1 MVQPLER
8 RPVRSGGPS
17 AGPQRPHRSVAGP
30 SVRVLRLQ
38 LPDTFEQRKRR
49 TEHGDALLR
58 RQRGEPPDLPAA
70 VAGHAGESP
79 LETRQRGR
87 VDRHRARVRG
97 LQPRVQS
104 ARQRP
109 EVRLRRAHTTHD
121 ADVAHAP
128 AVLLADRGHRHC
140 LLGRRRATSGRS
152 HRAGCDDARRRERNS
167 VFRVARQRLRRG
179 FDRSGGHVMTGLWII
194 IAVVV
199 LLALALVASYNR
211 FVRQRNLVQESWR
224 QVDVELNRRH
234 DLIPNLVETVKGYA
248 TQERTV
254 LQSVT
259 EARTAAVQ
267 TLQAQ
272 SAGVTQQAQAE
283 NNLGRALNGLFAVA
297 ENYPDLKSSQNFLAL
312 QQQLAETEDRIAAAR
327 RFYNGNV
334 RALNTRV
341 EAFPSSI
348 IASTFNFAKADYFEV
363 DDPAVRAP
371 VAVDFSLAPTTPSP
385 TSPPQTGQS
394 PS

>member
-1 MVQPLER
+1 
-8 RPVRSGGPS
+8 
-17 AGPQRPHRSVAGP
+17 
-30 SVRVLRLQ
+30 
-38 LPDTFEQRKRR
+38 
-49 TEHGDALLR
+49 
-58 RQRGEPPDLPAA
+58 
-70 VAGHAGESP
+70 
-79 LETRQRGR
+79 
-87 VDRHRARVRG
+87 
-97 LQPRVQS
+97 
-104 ARQRP
+104 
-109 EVRLRRAHTTHD
+109 
-121 ADVAHAP
+121 
-128 AVLLADRGHRHC
+128 
-140 LLGRRRATSGRS
+140 
-152 HRAGCDDARRRERNS
+152 
-167 VFRVARQRLRRG
+167 
-179 FDRSGGHVMTGLWII
+179 MTGLWIVI
-194 IAVVV
+194 GIVV
-199 LLALALVASYNR
+199 LLALAIVASYNR

-272 SAGVTQQAQAE
+272 GAGVAAQAQAE
-283 NNLGRALNGLFAVA
+283 NTLGRALSGLFAVA

-341 EAFPSSI
+341 ESFPSSV
-348 IASTFNFAKADYFEV
+348 IASTFGFKKADYFEV

-371 VAVDFSLAPTTPSP
+371 VAVDFSSLSP
-385 TSPPQTGQS
+385 TSPPAAGTPPQTGQQ